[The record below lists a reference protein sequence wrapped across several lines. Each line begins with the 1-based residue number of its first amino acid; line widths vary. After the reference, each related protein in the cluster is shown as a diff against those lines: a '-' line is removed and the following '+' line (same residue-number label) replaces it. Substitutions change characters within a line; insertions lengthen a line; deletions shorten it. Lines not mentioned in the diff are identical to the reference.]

1 MLYAQG
7 IQQARLNGFL
17 LPGLALLLGI
27 LIGYLLFQSLRN
39 RKDKAL
45 KQTEKDIIEQAEEKA
60 RQVELEAKENALR
73 ITREAEEDLQRRRAE
88 LSKEDDRLVKRREEL
103 DRRFDQMQQRE
114 AALNT
119 RQSSMDRRANE
130 IEALYEQRG
139 EELQRAA

>member
-27 LIGYLLFQSLRN
+27 LIGFLLFQYLRN
-39 RKDKAL
+39 RKDQAL
-45 KQTEKDIIEQAEEKA
+45 KQTAKDIIEQAEEKA

-103 DRRFDQMQQRE
+103 ERR
-114 AALNT
+114 
-119 RQSSMDRRANE
+119 
-130 IEALYEQRG
+130 
-139 EELQRAA
+139 